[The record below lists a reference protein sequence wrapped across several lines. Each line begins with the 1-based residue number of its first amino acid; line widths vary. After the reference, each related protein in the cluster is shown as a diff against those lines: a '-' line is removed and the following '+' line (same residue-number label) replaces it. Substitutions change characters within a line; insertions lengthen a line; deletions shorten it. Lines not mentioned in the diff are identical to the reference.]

1 MLIKIR
7 FAFSSIHLEGDLYRR
22 GGYNRMYLFVFINV
36 RDLYKRQLT
45 VYVFISIA
53 VDSYAVE
60 DIILTWLNPDA
71 LQIDGKLQIPQY
83 TLVAWQQKHDLNK
96 YSTGNYSNQKG
107 NEASFYFFHFFK
119 ILLCPVS
126 YYGYVTQLFDLL
138 CNRGNLNIAN
148 CKIVLCIL
156 PAFGKFYE

>member
-1 MLIKIR
+1 MFIT
-7 FAFSSIHLEGDLYRR
+7 F
-22 GGYNRMYLFVFINV
+22 GG
-36 RDLYKRQLT
+36 LYKWQLT

-83 TLVAWQQKHDLNK
+83 TLVAWQQKQDLNK
-96 YSTGNYSNQKG
+96 YSTGNYSN
-107 NEASFYFFHFFK
+107 
-119 ILLCPVS
+119 LLCPVS

-138 CNRGNLNIAN
+138 CNR
-148 CKIVLCIL
+148 
-156 PAFGKFYE
+156 

>member
-1 MLIKIR
+1 MFITV
-7 FAFSSIHLEGDLYRR
+7 
-22 GGYNRMYLFVFINV
+22 GG
-36 RDLYKRQLT
+36 LYKWQLT

-96 YSTGNYSNQKG
+96 YSTGNYSNPKG
-107 NEASFYFFHFFK
+107 NEANFYFFNFF
-119 ILLCPVS
+119 LYSLMPRAHACP
-126 YYGYVTQLFDLL
+126 YFLAVTM
-138 CNRGNLNIAN
+138 
-148 CKIVLCIL
+148 VM
-156 PAFGKFYE
+156 

>member
-1 MLIKIR
+1 MFITV
-7 FAFSSIHLEGDLYRR
+7 
-22 GGYNRMYLFVFINV
+22 GG
-36 RDLYKRQLT
+36 LYKWQLT

-96 YSTGNYSNQKG
+96 YSTGNYTNPRG
-107 NEASFYFFHFFK
+107 NEASFYFFHFF
-119 ILLCPVS
+119 LFS
-126 YYGYVTQLFDLL
+126 YA
-138 CNRGNLNIAN
+138 R
-148 CKIVLCIL
+148 
-156 PAFGKFYE
+156 

>member
-1 MLIKIR
+1 
-7 FAFSSIHLEGDLYRR
+7 
-22 GGYNRMYLFVFINV
+22 MYLFVFINV

-138 CNRGNLNIAN
+138 CNR
-148 CKIVLCIL
+148 
-156 PAFGKFYE
+156 

>member
-1 MLIKIR
+1 MFITV
-7 FAFSSIHLEGDLYRR
+7 
-22 GGYNRMYLFVFINV
+22 GG
-36 RDLYKRQLT
+36 LYKWQLT

-96 YSTGNYSNQKG
+96 YSTGNYSNPKG
-107 NEASFYFFHFFK
+107 NEASFYFFRSFFLFFLFSYAPCPCVP
-119 ILLCPVS
+119 ILPRS
-126 YYGYVTQLFDLL
+126 YYG
-138 CNRGNLNIAN
+138 
-148 CKIVLCIL
+148 
-156 PAFGKFYE
+156 

>member
-1 MLIKIR
+1 MFITV
-7 FAFSSIHLEGDLYRR
+7 
-22 GGYNRMYLFVFINV
+22 GG
-36 RDLYKRQLT
+36 LYKWQLT

-96 YSTGNYSNQKG
+96 YSTGNYSSPKG
-107 NEASFYFFHFFK
+107 NEARFYFFSCFFSFFFNS
-119 ILLCPVS
+119 LMPRAHDCSFLFSSHSS
-126 YYGYVTQLFDLL
+126 YFLGVTM
-138 CNRGNLNIAN
+138 
-148 CKIVLCIL
+148 VM
-156 PAFGKFYE
+156 

>member
-1 MLIKIR
+1 M
-7 FAFSSIHLEGDLYRR
+7 
-22 GGYNRMYLFVFINV
+22 GG
-36 RDLYKRQLT
+36 LYKWQLT

-96 YSTGNYSNQKG
+96 YSTGNYSSPKG
-107 NEASFYFFHFFK
+107 NEARFYFFHAFLVFFL
-119 ILLCPVS
+119 ILLCRVPM
-126 YYGYVTQLFDLL
+126 
-138 CNRGNLNIAN
+138 
-148 CKIVLCIL
+148 IVVFCFHPIRHTS
-156 PAFGKFYE
+156 

>member
-1 MLIKIR
+1 M
-7 FAFSSIHLEGDLYRR
+7 
-22 GGYNRMYLFVFINV
+22 
-36 RDLYKRQLT
+36 
-45 VYVFISIA
+45 YVFISIA

-83 TLVAWQQKHDLNK
+83 TLVAWQQKQDLNK
-96 YSTGNYSNQKG
+96 YSTGNYSNPKG
-107 NEASFYFFHFFK
+107 NEASFYFFHFFF

-138 CNRGNLNIAN
+138 CNRWIFEYCQLQNCSLHFASFWKISRVNFHSRAPRAPSEAQCIAKKIWLSRLPTPARTYTT
-148 CKIVLCIL
+148 CKTISSVT
-156 PAFGKFYE
+156 

>member
-1 MLIKIR
+1 M
-7 FAFSSIHLEGDLYRR
+7 
-22 GGYNRMYLFVFINV
+22 
-36 RDLYKRQLT
+36 
-45 VYVFISIA
+45 YVFISIA

-96 YSTGNYSNQKG
+96 YSTGNYSNPKG
-107 NEASFYFFHFFK
+107 NEASFYFFHFF
-119 ILLCPVS
+119 LFS
-126 YYGYVTQLFDLL
+126 YARWVTMDMWHNYLIYYVTGEFS
-138 CNRGNLNIAN
+138 NIAN

-156 PAFGKFYE
+156 PAFGKFHE

>member
-1 MLIKIR
+1 M
-7 FAFSSIHLEGDLYRR
+7 
-22 GGYNRMYLFVFINV
+22 FITV
-36 RDLYKRQLT
+36 RDLYKWQLT

-83 TLVAWQQKHDLNK
+83 TLVAWQQKQDLNK
-96 YSTGNYSNQKG
+96 YSTGNYSNPKG
-107 NEASFYFFHFFK
+107 NEASFYFLKFFF

-138 CNRGNLNIAN
+138 CNR
-148 CKIVLCIL
+148 
-156 PAFGKFYE
+156 